1 MGSPMIP
8 NPINPSASFAMLD
21 LLRWEDTVAEAKR
34 RVNVQTG
41 RCALLDVDR
50 LQGIGLRP
58 MASEQADKNDLSD
71 LEQQLTTLQTEL
83 HSVKVSLRFLHAD
96 MNQRLEVLLNEI
108 ASLRDVVDPDSGFK
122 H

>member
-1 MGSPMIP
+1 M
-8 NPINPSASFAMLD
+8 
-21 LLRWEDTVAEAKR
+21 
-34 RVNVQTG
+34 
-41 RCALLDVDR
+41 LDVDR
-50 LQGIGLRP
+50 WQGIGLRP
-58 MASEQADKNDLSD
+58 MASEQAHENELSD
-71 LEQQLTTLQTEL
+71 LEQQLTTLRTEL